1 MSWQRTETG
10 TPQMPPLRIT
20 RRRIPG
26 LAVAA
31 CLTPLSM
38 LASCSKAAPWH
49 ALNVSGSAPPL
60 QFSMTRAS
68 DGKLVTS
75 ADYRGQVV
83 MLYFGYTF
91 CPDVCPTTL
100 ANLSRILGQLGPD
113 AQQVRVLF
121 VTVDPNRDT
130 LAVLKAYVKNFAPQ
144 VDGLRGTPDQ
154 LA

>member
-1 MSWQRTETG
+1 
-10 TPQMPPLRIT
+10 
-20 RRRIPG
+20 
-26 LAVAA
+26 
-31 CLTPLSM
+31 M

-100 ANLSRILGQLGPD
+100 ANLS
-113 AQQVRVLF
+113 
-121 VTVDPNRDT
+121 
-130 LAVLKAYVKNFAPQ
+130 
-144 VDGLRGTPDQ
+144 
-154 LA
+154 